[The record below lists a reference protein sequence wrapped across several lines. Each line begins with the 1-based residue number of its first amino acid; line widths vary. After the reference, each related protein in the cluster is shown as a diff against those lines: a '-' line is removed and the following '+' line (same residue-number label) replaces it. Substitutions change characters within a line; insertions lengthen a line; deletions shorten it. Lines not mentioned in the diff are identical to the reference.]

1 MGLALT
7 KPSRKEGSMKRSVW
21 IALLG
26 LAVAII
32 PLALWWYRM
41 EREAAA

>member
-1 MGLALT
+1 
-7 KPSRKEGSMKRSVW
+7 MKRSAW

-32 PLALWWYRM
+32 PFALWRYRM
-41 EREAAA
+41 ERDATA

>member
-1 MGLALT
+1 
-7 KPSRKEGSMKRSVW
+7 MKRSIW

-26 LAVAII
+26 LAVAIV

-41 EREAAA
+41 ERETES

>member
-1 MGLALT
+1 
-7 KPSRKEGSMKRSVW
+7 MKRKAW

-26 LAVAII
+26 LAVAIV

>member
-1 MGLALT
+1 
-7 KPSRKEGSMKRSVW
+7 MKRKAW

-26 LAVAII
+26 LVVAIV
-32 PLALWWYRM
+32 PFALWWYRM